1 LKKLFDVAVAIQAV
15 RRRRDALF
23 GRDLF
28 GEPAWDI
35 LLDLYVA
42 ERSGRTL
49 ALSTVGAL
57 AGVPQTTAFRWMNQ
71 LLERGYIVRRA
82 DPHDARRGF
91 IHLSPTGQT
100 LLEALLMDMPPG
112 SMRIENERPENERPE
127 NERHVMMSQQ
137 PS

>member
-1 LKKLFDVAVAIQAV
+1 LKKLYDVAVAIQLV
-15 RRRRDALF
+15 RRRRDTLF

-42 ERSGRTL
+42 EQAGRAL

-57 AGVPQTTAFRWMNQ
+57 AGVPQTTAFRWMSQ
-71 LLERGYIVRRA
+71 LQERGYIVRRA
-82 DPHDARRGF
+82 DPNDARRGF

-100 LLEALLMDMPPG
+100 LLENLLRDVPPALIGDNDAP
-112 SMRIENERPENERPE
+112 IITERY
-127 NERHVMMSQQ
+127 VSAMSGQ

>member
-1 LKKLFDVAVAIQAV
+1 LKNLFDVAVAIQTV
-15 RRRRDALF
+15 RRRRDTLF

-42 ERSGRTL
+42 EQSGRAL

-57 AGVPQTTAFRWMNQ
+57 AGVPQTTAFRWMSQ
-71 LLERGYIVRRA
+71 LLERGYIMRRA
-82 DPHDARRGF
+82 DPNDARRGF

-100 LLEALLMDMPPG
+100 LLEALLTDVSPGLMRDDDGPPARGRYASMMPRQSP
-112 SMRIENERPENERPE
+112 
-127 NERHVMMSQQ
+127 
-137 PS
+137 

>member
-1 LKKLFDVAVAIQAV
+1 MKNLFDVAVAIQAV
-15 RRRRDALF
+15 RRRRDTLF

-42 ERSGRTL
+42 EHSGRAL

-57 AGVPQTTAFRWMNQ
+57 AGVPQTTAFRWMSQ
-71 LLERGYIVRRA
+71 LAERGYIVRRA
-82 DPHDARRGF
+82 DPNDARRGF
-91 IHLSPTGQT
+91 IHLSPTGQA
-100 LLEALLMDMPPG
+100 LLEQLLLDVPP
-112 SMRIENERPENERPE
+112 RLKDNDDDLPIIRERYAPAMAR
-127 NERHVMMSQQ
+127 Q

>member
-1 LKKLFDVAVAIQAV
+1 LKNLFDVAVAIQAV
-15 RRRRDALF
+15 RRRRDTLF
-23 GRDLF
+23 GSDLF

-42 ERSGRTL
+42 EQSGRML

-57 AGVPQTTAFRWMNQ
+57 AGVPQTTAFRWMSQ
-71 LLERGYIVRRA
+71 LLERGYIMRRA
-82 DPHDARRGF
+82 DPNDARRGF

-100 LLEALLMDMPPG
+100 LLEKLLRDVPP
-112 SMRIENERPENERPE
+112 
-127 NERHVMMSQQ
+127 VMMGDNGALMITDRYASAAMSGQ

>member
-112 SMRIENERPENERPE
+112 SMRIENERPENER
-127 NERHVMMSQQ
+127 HVMMSQQ